1 MDQTRAREIAKEAGE
16 QAGKTI
22 NEAEQRAEA
31 AVQPALDQGKAALQD
46 LANRASAAGTQTAG
60 QVGEFIEEV
69 APQARQVAG
78 NLYAQGSRS
87 GANIRQ
93 YAAQEPLAAMLVAGA
108 IGFALGYLI
117 RGRSL
122 H

>member
-1 MDQTRAREIAKEAGE
+1 MDQTRAREIAKEAGA

-22 NEAEQRAEA
+22 NDAEQRAEA
-31 AVQPALDQGKAALQD
+31 AVRPALDQGKAGVQD

-60 QVGEFIEEV
+60 QVSEFIEEV

-78 NLYAQGSRS
+78 NLYDQGARA
-87 GANIRQ
+87 GENVRQ
-93 YAAQEPLAAMLVAGA
+93 YAAQQPLTAMLIAGG

-117 RGRSL
+117 HRR
-122 H
+122 